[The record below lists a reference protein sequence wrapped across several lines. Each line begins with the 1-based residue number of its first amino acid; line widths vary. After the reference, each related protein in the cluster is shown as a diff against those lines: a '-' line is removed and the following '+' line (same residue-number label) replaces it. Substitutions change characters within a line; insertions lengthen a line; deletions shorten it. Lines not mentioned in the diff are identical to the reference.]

1 VRWRD
6 VKVVSKEQG
15 VAMAQIR
22 HIKSTKK
29 YEHYLKALG
38 SLSGLFSDSD
48 RPLINYRTAEKLF
61 NLVSGASDVGRQDG
75 SFDSKLVLKNDSAIG
90 VGVKTFTTKTA
101 EHSSIEKIA
110 EFSKPAFVK
119 VLAKL
124 KGKSLARAVS
134 EFRNNRVTSDALQ
147 LGIDLEN
154 SYYHCVVRIPGAVV
168 LHEEAYELIDI
179 EKLYPTD
186 RRGKKVPKWG
196 NSFDGHLYFG
206 DGKHLYTFHRGKN
219 VLNKRFELNKG
230 FTSGPIKIGIL
241 ANAIDRIADVFGG
254 FGASGLSGEAGGI
267 KLPAKEKG
275 DLQVVLPLYT
285 PGKMIVQA
293 KSGLNGWNA
302 GGRDRKFGEAY
313 IPIPAIVHK
322 IEPGFFPP
330 KDKKFVLSL
339 PNGDRISA
347 KVCQQGSKALM
358 SDPNTAMFFW
368 LYELIDGDLGK
379 AQKRASSK
387 KPYTYDDLVKIGKD
401 AVAISKSGVNG
412 VDYKLELVSIGSF
425 EAFLDGVYLEDE
437 S

>member
-75 SFDSKLVLKNDSAIG
+75 SFDSKLVLKNDSSIG

-124 KGKSLARAVS
+124 KGRSLARAVS
-134 EFRNNRVTSDALQ
+134 EFRNKRITSDALQ
-147 LGIDLEN
+147 LGINLED

-179 EKLYPTD
+179 EKIYPTD

-219 VLNKRFELNKG
+219 VLTKRFDLNK
-230 FTSGPIKIGIL
+230 
-241 ANAIDRIADVFGG
+241 
-254 FGASGLSGEAGGI
+254 
-267 KLPAKEKG
+267 
-275 DLQVVLPLYT
+275 
-285 PGKMIVQA
+285 
-293 KSGLNGWNA
+293 
-302 GGRDRKFGEAY
+302 
-313 IPIPAIVHK
+313 
-322 IEPGFFPP
+322 
-330 KDKKFVLSL
+330 
-339 PNGDRISA
+339 
-347 KVCQQGSKALM
+347 
-358 SDPNTAMFFW
+358 
-368 LYELIDGDLGK
+368 
-379 AQKRASSK
+379 
-387 KPYTYDDLVKIGKD
+387 
-401 AVAISKSGVNG
+401 
-412 VDYKLELVSIGSF
+412 
-425 EAFLDGVYLEDE
+425 
-437 S
+437 